1 MKKRRKTR
9 KSNPSPAPRRRRYY
23 RAAKRT
29 AKRAGG
35 RMIAGLNIR
44 SAIKNALCLNVGMFA
59 AKAAAKRFGLESSET
74 SPESWTWRSYIQAA
88 GGGFGAAFLM
98 NAVKPGTGQRVLEG
112 AIAFT
117 LYKLIQNELVVKNP
131 TAQSW
136 FGADDEADPNLLP
149 LDLEGVDD
157 DVEEQLVYVDDQTG
171 EEIPMSDEY
180 RMQGLG
186 SVTMPVDRLGEAMAP
201 PSNLGR
207 VDDSRQR
214 ALDAYRAHWA

>member
-1 MKKRRKTR
+1 
-9 KSNPSPAPRRRRYY
+9 
-23 RAAKRT
+23 
-29 AKRAGG
+29 
-35 RMIAGLNIR
+35 MIAGLSMR
-44 SAIKNALCLNVGMFA
+44 SAIKNALMLNVGMFA

-98 NAVKPGTGQRVLEG
+98 NSVKPGSGQKVLEG

-117 LYKLIQNELVVKNP
+117 LYKLIQNELIAKNT
-131 TAQSW
+131 TAQAW
-136 FGADDEADPNLLP
+136 LGADDEDPNLLP
-149 LDLEGVDD
+149 LDLDGAEDEL
-157 DVEEQLVYVDDQTG
+157 EEQLVYVDDQTG
-171 EEIPMSDEY
+171 EQIPMSDEY
-180 RMQGLG
+180 RMQGLGLG